1 MKKIFAAVLI
11 LLFNSTNSFSQFTN
25 VLIDDSGNPNE
36 PSIFV
41 NPKNI
46 QQIIAGANLNFTY
59 HSNDGGLTWSKQD
72 VSSSF
77 GVWGDPCMM
86 ADTNGNFYY
95 IHLSNPANG
104 NWIDRIV
111 CQKSVDGG
119 NTWSNGSYT
128 GLNGNAAQDK
138 AWTCF
143 DKKSQTIYVTWTQFD
158 QYGTSDPNDS
168 SIILFSKSIDLGETW
183 STPVRI
189 NRLAGDCVDS
199 DNTAEG
205 AVPAI
210 GANGE
215 VYVCW
220 SNRDTL
226 FFDRSID
233 GGATWLNEDIV
244 ASTQPGGWDYNIDGI
259 YRCNGLPITKCDLSD
274 GENNGT
280 IYINWTDQRN
290 GETNT
295 DVFISKS
302 VDGGFTWSNPLKVNE
317 DTTTHQQFFSWMD
330 VDQTTGFIYVLFYDR
345 RNYTD
350 KETDVYLAYSTD
362 GAQSFINVKVSEDS
376 FTPNTNVFF
385 GDYTNI
391 SVYDGKIAPIWA
403 RQDGNSLSVLTAQ
416 IDIATLIEA
425 TPMFQPNH
433 FMLFQN
439 SPNPFFENTTIEMNM
454 ETSGYYSL
462 VVYDVLGRKVA
473 DLKNKE
479 FFSKGHHALILDAT
493 KYKLNSGVYYYS
505 LSKGNEVMTK
515 QLIVVNQ

>member
-1 MKKIFAAVLI
+1 MKKIFSAVLI
-11 LLFNSTNSFSQFTN
+11 LIINSTTSFSQFTN

-36 PSIFV
+36 PGIFV
-41 NPKNI
+41 NPKNT

-59 HSNDGGLTWSKQD
+59 NSNDGGFTWSKHE

-86 ADTNGNFYY
+86 ADTSGNFYY
-95 IHLSNPANG
+95 FHLSNPSNG

-128 GLNGNAAQDK
+128 GLNGNKAQDK
-138 AWTCF
+138 EWACF
-143 DKKSQTIYVTWTQFD
+143 DKKTQTIYITWTQFD
-158 QYGTSDPNDS
+158 SYGSSNPNDS
-168 SIILFSKSIDLGETW
+168 SQIMFSKTTDLGLTW
-183 STPVRI
+183 TTPVRI
-189 NRLAGDCVDS
+189 NRLAGDCIDS
-199 DNTAEG
+199 DNTSEG
-205 AVPAI
+205 AVPAV

-226 FFDRSID
+226 FFDRSTD

-244 ASTQPGGWDYNIDGI
+244 ASTQPGGWDYNISGI
-259 YRCNGLPITKCDLSD
+259 YRCNGLPITKTDLSG

-290 GETNT
+290 GESNT

-302 VDGGFTWSNPLKVNE
+302 VDGGFTWSNPLKVND
-317 DTTTHQQFFSWMD
+317 DTTTNQQFFSWMD

-350 KETDVYLAYSTD
+350 KKTDVYLAYSID
-362 GAQSFINVKVSEDS
+362 GAQSFTNVKVSENS

-391 SVYDGKIAPIWA
+391 SVYAGKIAPIWA
-403 RQDGNSLSVLTAQ
+403 RQDGSSMSVWTAQ
-416 IDIATLIEA
+416 IDIATLAEA
-425 TPMFQPNH
+425 APVLQPNH
-433 FMLFQN
+433 FMLYQN
-439 SPNPFFENTTIEMNM
+439 SPNPFFENTTIEMNI
-454 ETSGYYSL
+454 EIAGYYSL
-462 VVYDVLGRKVA
+462 AVYNVLGRKVA
-473 DLKNKE
+473 DVKSKE
-479 FFSKGHHALILDAT
+479 FFSDGHHQLMLDAT
-493 KYKLNSGVYYYS
+493 KYKLNGGVYYYS
-505 LSKGNEVMTK
+505 LSRGNEVMTK
-515 QLIVVNQ
+515 QLVIVNQ